1 MPAAAVVEILVR
13 RDRLVVV
20 TGLAGIVGLSWV
32 YLLHLSAAM
41 EAMPAMAMVGLRP
54 WSSIDFILTFAMWAV
69 MMVAMM
75 TPSAAPMIL
84 LYCAI
89 VRKRREPG
97 RAAAAS
103 GGFIAGYLVVW
114 TGFSALATALQWGL
128 EQAAL
133 LSPMMVSTSPYLGGA
148 LLIAAG
154 VYQMTPLK
162 QVCLKYCRSPVHF
175 LSSHWR
181 KGAGGAF
188 KMGLDHGLFCLG
200 CCWAIMGLLFVGG
213 VMNLLMVAAIAGF
226 ILLEKVMPRG
236 VLVGRAAGG
245 LLVLAG
251 IWLIVQI

>member
-1 MPAAAVVEILVR
+1 MPASAVVEDPVR
-13 RDRLVVV
+13 RDRLIVAA
-20 TGLAGIVGLSWV
+20 GLAGIAGLSWV
-32 YLLHLSAAM
+32 YLLHLA
-41 EAMPAMAMVGLRP
+41 PGTQAMAGLRP
-54 WSSIDFILTFAMWAV
+54 WNGLDFILTFSMWAV

-97 RAAAAS
+97 RATAAS
-103 GGFIAGYLVVW
+103 GVFAAGYLVVW
-114 TGFSALATALQWGL
+114 TGFSALATTLQWGQ

-154 VYQMTPLK
+154 AYQMTPLK
-162 QVCLKYCRSPVHF
+162 RVCLKYCRSPVHF

-188 KMGLDHGLFCLG
+188 KMGIDQGLFCLG